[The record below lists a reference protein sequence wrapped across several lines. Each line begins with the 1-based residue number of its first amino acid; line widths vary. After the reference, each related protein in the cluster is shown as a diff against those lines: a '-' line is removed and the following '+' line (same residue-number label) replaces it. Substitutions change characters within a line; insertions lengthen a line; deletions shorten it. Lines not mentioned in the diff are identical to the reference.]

1 MTTQCFLFEFR
12 HSSEKR
18 TKDEMVEWCNEWF
31 KFWAFQGEQGDGN
44 EDGEDGY
51 LHWQGAGSLR
61 KKRREQELK
70 NVMRKE
76 GFLPEHIAV
85 MATNNAENI
94 KSLEGLKTFYATKKD
109 TRVEGPYFS
118 SQASEYIPRQYRNM
132 TLWSWQMMLLVIA
145 KREID
150 EMQDRTVNII
160 YDPIGKHGKSKIA
173 AYIELNKLGYDLPA
187 CNDYEKITQAACDMM
202 EGDSNRSPG
211 ILLLDIPRAM
221 DKKSWAGFVTAM
233 EQMKKGKVIDG
244 RHHYRKWWFDTP
256 SVWCF
261 ANELPPKNSLSA
273 DRFHIWTFE
282 DHETIQDCNL
292 IEYEGEF

>member
-1 MTTQCFLFEFR
+1 MSTQCFLFEFR

-18 TKDEMVEWCNEWF
+18 TKDEMVAWCDDWF
-31 KFWAFQGEQGDGN
+31 KFWAFQGEQGD
-44 EDGEDGY
+44 DGY
-51 LHWQGAGSLR
+51 LHWQGAGSLK

-70 NVMRKE
+70 NVMRKDD

-94 KSLEGLKTFYATKKD
+94 KSLDGLKTFYATKKD

-118 SQASEYIPRQYRNM
+118 QQVTEYIPRQYRNM
-132 TLWSWQMMLLVIA
+132 TLWPWQTMLLAIA
-145 KREID
+145 KQEID
-150 EMQDRTVNII
+150 TMEDRTVNVI
-160 YDPIGKHGKSKIA
+160 YDPNGKHGKSKLS
-173 AYIELNKLGYDLPA
+173 AYIELHRLGYDLPA

-202 EGDSNRSPG
+202 EGDNNRSPG
-211 ILLLDIPRAM
+211 IMLLDIPRAM

-261 ANELPPKNSLSA
+261 ANELPPKNSLSP
-273 DRFHIWTFE
+273 DRFHIWTFLDTTE
-282 DHETIQDCNL
+282 MSQCTL
-292 IEYEGEF
+292 IDYEGEF